1 MAAKS
6 PTKLNKAKELERIRA
21 NAKKAL
27 IALAAADYNAVELMN
42 RDLLDYKQGSAMT
55 KYFLRALAPLRELIE
70 YLENFERSGLTIDRS
85 QMAAAIAE
93 TYQKYFIDREVSAGV
108 PYILYNTE
116 TGRVFG
122 QPSVLPLRDSDRFI
136 TKLTDNCFGDNVSGA
151 ADIEYFLTK
160 VSPEWLEDLINNSD
174 IKSVVLP

>member
-1 MAAKS
+1 MA
-6 PTKLNKAKELERIRA
+6 TELNKEKELAHILSRA
-21 NAKKAL
+21 QKAL
-27 IALAAADYNAVELMN
+27 KLLIEADYNAVELMN

-70 YLENFERSGLTIDRS
+70 YLESANRIDRR

-108 PYILYNTE
+108 PYILYSTE

-122 QPSVLPLRDSDRFI
+122 QPSVLPIRDSDRFI
-136 TKLTDNCFGDNVSGA
+136 TKLTENCFGDNVNSA
-151 ADIEYFLTK
+151 AEIEYFLTK
-160 VSPEWLEDLINNSD
+160 VSPDWLEDLLDASD
-174 IKSVVLP
+174 IKGR